1 MARKAREKSST
12 GDYAVTL
19 KCVEEIFKSKKVKAM
34 FIECAQQY
42 LGEGLKGI
50 RASNAQAEMLIHE
63 SEKGISMDMKPL
75 MTSFAR
81 AYNREFENEGK
92 IFADRFKSVPVEEA
106 EDYENCIKYLDNG
119 KSSSLFNG
127 EKKKPSATAKQTV
140 EKETN
145 TKTEGKPAKKKTVK
159 KETVKKTAAEKTEK
173 KSANTAKTEKK
184 VTVKQ
189 AKKTEK
195 PVVTE
200 EKLPTAEKKEEKPKP
215 KRTICRYGCCNS
227 EFVISFRFLN
237 RK

>member
-19 KCVEEIFKSKKVKAM
+19 KCVEEIFKSKKVKVM

-42 LGEGLKGI
+42 LGDGLRGI
-50 RASNAQAEMLIHE
+50 RVSNSQAEMLIHE

-127 EKKKPSATAKQTV
+127 EKKKPSAVAKQTV
-140 EKETN
+140 KKETKP
-145 TKTEGKPAKKKTVK
+145 KTETKVTEKKTAK
-159 KETVKKTAAEKTEK
+159 KETVKKTTSEKAEK
-173 KSANTAKTEKK
+173 KT

-189 AKKTEK
+189 AKK
-195 PVVTE
+195 PVVAE
-200 EKLPTAEKKEEKPKP
+200 EKLPVAEKKEEKPKP
-215 KRTICRYGCCNS
+215 
-227 EFVISFRFLN
+227 
-237 RK
+237 RKNDLPIWLL